1 MEKKQ
6 AYVGQKDERGAICI
20 NKKGPVE
27 IWNNSSDEYIVY
39 LRIDEDIF
47 LYNKRDY
54 PEEAEL
60 LFNATLRM
68 VKKR

>member
-1 MEKKQ
+1 MAKEQ
-6 AYVGQKDERGAICI
+6 TYVGQTDERGAICI

-27 IWNNSSDEYIVY
+27 LWDKSGGEYTIY

-68 VKKR
+68 VRKR

>member
-1 MEKKQ
+1 MIKGQ
-6 AYVGQKDERGAICI
+6 AYVGQIDERGAICI

-27 IWNNSSDEYIVY
+27 LWNNSSGDYTIY
-39 LRIDEDIF
+39 LRIDEDMF

-54 PEEAEL
+54 PEEADL

-68 VKKR
+68 VRKR